1 MSAGPAGAVCGAEAG
16 GAESAGA
23 AGWSAGCPH
32 ATTLRHSVKMTN
44 VDLMNRNIAL
54 AIGGDVLVAARRGQT
69 FSSPPHTT
77 LGALDIMP
85 DAPSA
90 RAFL

>member
-1 MSAGPAGAVCGAEAG
+1 
-16 GAESAGA
+16 
-23 AGWSAGCPH
+23 
-32 ATTLRHSVKMTN
+32 MTN

-69 FSSPPHTT
+69 FSSPAHTM
-77 LGALDIMP
+77 LAALVIMA